1 MQRPIIYYTPC
12 RNPYTKAK
20 SMPLSDSVIS
30 STVIG
35 FGFTLSLAESDVIGH
50 NANVVGGRDLDSN

>member
-1 MQRPIIYYTPC
+1 
-12 RNPYTKAK
+12 
-20 SMPLSDSVIS
+20 MPLSDSVIG

-35 FGFTLSLAESDVIGH
+35 FGLTLSLAESDVIGH